1 MQNVRIYKY
10 DNIKAFLILLVIIG
24 HMSTPYVRDSH
35 MLRSITLFLCI
46 FHMPAFIFLAGLFH
60 KQSNIKRAIGY
71 FICAYLLKII
81 IFYTRILGGQ
91 NPTWEWFREERIPWF
106 LMALSM
112 YEIIF
117 LIADKINKKHLMIIS
132 ILCSLVVGY
141 FNFNDI
147 LAINRMFNFLPF
159 FTLGYILD
167 KDKLLSFLENK
178 KTKRISCI
186 IIFITILSCIPWK
199 AYPFRVWVA
208 GKKTYYSLLLN
219 NESFISYA
227 WLLKL
232 GTLILSSLV
241 MFAIMSLISNKNI
254 TYITTSGQQTLQV
267 YFWHRPFCYL
277 IQYFGVFPYLL
288 NTFKTFGVILY
299 ILLSMLLY
307 VILNL
312 SLFKQPTTY
321 IMKLTKK

>member
-1 MQNVRIYKY
+1 
-10 DNIKAFLILLVIIG
+10 
-24 HMSTPYVRDSH
+24 
-35 MLRSITLFLCI
+35 
-46 FHMPAFIFLAGLFH
+46 
-60 KQSNIKRAIGY
+60 
-71 FICAYLLKII
+71 
-81 IFYTRILGGQ
+81 
-91 NPTWEWFREERIPWF
+91 
-106 LMALSM
+106 
-112 YEIIF
+112 
-117 LIADKINKKHLMIIS
+117 
-132 ILCSLVVGY
+132 
-141 FNFNDI
+141 
-147 LAINRMFNFLPF
+147 MFNFLPF

-167 KDKLLSFLENK
+167 KNKLLSFLENK

-208 GKKTYYSLLLN
+208 GKKTYYSLLSN